1 VLRPDNSY
9 RLQVSLAFHWQ
20 PDGPAQRYLRQSAAT
35 RDGYTLLVGFR
46 CWEFQAFTALRRP
59 AMAAPLP
66 LRRHQIGPRNR

>member
-1 VLRPDNSY
+1 VVQKIR
-9 RLQVSLAFHWQ
+9 QLAAELARMQ
-20 PDGPAQRYLRQSAAT
+20 QRDLRQSAAT